1 MHHEL
6 EDFCTTSLLTSLS
19 SLPTLQHSPDHA
31 LSGDRSLNEELQDK
45 LLGVNAARTVTTVCV
60 TCLPSILGSQ
70 TLSVMQSLIITAAGS
85 VVLESAEVSGKSWLR
100 AARVSARP

>member
-6 EDFCTTSLLTSLS
+6 EDFCTTNLLTSLS
-19 SLPTLQHSPDHA
+19 SLPALQHSPDHA

-45 LLGVNAARTVTTVCV
+45 LLGVNAARTVTTVCL
-60 TCLPSILGSQ
+60 TCLPSILRSQ
-70 TLSVMQSLIITAAGS
+70 TLSFMQSLIPAAGS